1 MQKNKESEV
10 STGEGKEIDYPWEI
24 EQEKILKKWADKGQC
39 YKAMHERSYKRYW
52 CLNAWF
58 SIPVIILSTLTG
70 TGNFA
75 QDLFG
80 EYAKSALIAFG
91 AFNIFSAILSTI
103 AQYTGV
109 AQKLESHRIA
119 AITWDKFS
127 RKIQIELAKKRKYRS
142 RAKDFIN
149 NCQESFDRLIEV
161 SPLVPNDVIRWFNR
175 MIETG
180 EFEEDLNELNMCC
193 FECFCFPCGCKPC
206 NLSISNKSVKKV
218 EKLENTK
225 KLWKDI
231 ELPEIL
237 GIFKPTEIA
246 EEIEIIYQEPKLPPP
261 LAIPKDTKLD
271 NSNEYNIFV
280 VDDKDNHEE

>member
-1 MQKNKESEV
+1 MQKIKDSD
-10 STGEGKEIDYPWEI
+10 SSAGEGKEMDYPWEI
-24 EQEKILKKWADKGQC
+24 EQEKILKKWADKAQC

-80 EYAKSALIAFG
+80 EYAKMALIIFG
-91 AFNIFSAILSTI
+91 AFNIFSAILSTV

-127 RKIQIELAKKRKYRS
+127 RKVQIELAKKRKYRS

-161 SPLVPNDVIRWFNR
+161 SPLLPNDIIRWFNQ
-175 MIETG
+175 MVETG
-180 EFEEDLNELNMCC
+180 EFEEDLSELN
-193 FECFCFPCGCKPC
+193 F
-206 NLSISNKSVKKV
+206 
-218 EKLENTK
+218 
-225 KLWKDI
+225 
-231 ELPEIL
+231 
-237 GIFKPTEIA
+237 FK
-246 EEIEIIYQEPKLPPP
+246 
-261 LAIPKDTKLD
+261 
-271 NSNEYNIFV
+271 
-280 VDDKDNHEE
+280 